1 MKRVVVLFVREVRS
15 VISCI
20 GGAPVTVEVVADCEN
35 DEVTFETN
43 VAKAPKV
50 GDEISVTI
58 EWGVEQ

>member
-1 MKRVVVLFVREVRS
+1 MKRVVVLFVREVRG
-15 VISCI
+15 VISSI
-20 GGAPVTVEVVADCEN
+20 GGAPVTVEIVAGIGNNEVV
-35 DEVTFETN
+35 FETN

>member
-1 MKRVVVLFVREVRS
+1 MKRVGVLLVREVRS
-15 VISCI
+15 VISGVGGTPVIVEIVAGI
-20 GGAPVTVEVVADCEN
+20 GN